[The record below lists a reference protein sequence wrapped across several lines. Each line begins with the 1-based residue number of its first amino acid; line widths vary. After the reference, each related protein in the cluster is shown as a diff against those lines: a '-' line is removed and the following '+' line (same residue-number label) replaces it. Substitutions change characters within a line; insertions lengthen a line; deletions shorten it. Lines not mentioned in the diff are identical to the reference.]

1 MELFRYK
8 RKVTMAEKR
17 DGREE
22 EKTEEKEKQ
31 GKREKTPKER
41 DPMKGST

>member
-22 EKTEEKEKQ
+22 EKNREE
-31 GKREKTPKER
+31 RKTLKER
-41 DPMKGST
+41 DPMEGST

>member
-22 EKTEEKEKQ
+22 EKNREERKTLKE
-31 GKREKTPKER
+31 G
-41 DPMKGST
+41 DPMEGIT

>member
-1 MELFRYK
+1 MELFRYI

-22 EKTEEKEKQ
+22 EKNREERNTLKE
-31 GKREKTPKER
+31 G
-41 DPMKGST
+41 DPMEGST